1 MNNKVIFA
9 AARNGKTYDICKQA
23 IELSQNTIK
32 DILII
37 SYTNE
42 GKNSIEKE
50 YKKQNCGIIDK
61 NVVMKTWY
69 SFFLSDFIKPYQC
82 KLNLTYKNY
91 KQEINCNIP
100 PNLINSIAFYTNEKP
115 NRVFNGGHVQ
125 YYLNSRYDLFKDNV
139 SALAFKCVNDSNGAV
154 IKRLEEIY
162 SCSR

>member
-61 NVVMKTWY
+61 NVVINVVSLHFFY
-69 SFFLSDFIKPYQC
+69 S
-82 KLNLTYKNY
+82 
-91 KQEINCNIP
+91 
-100 PNLINSIAFYTNEKP
+100 
-115 NRVFNGGHVQ
+115 
-125 YYLNSRYDLFKDNV
+125 
-139 SALAFKCVNDSNGAV
+139 
-154 IKRLEEIY
+154 
-162 SCSR
+162 